1 MAKNT
6 KNQKPKS
13 SKKTARRS
21 AKKTVAARRST
32 KKVTRREASAKKKEG
47 KRSVKNVQVRVSP
60 HYYGKI
66 HKKAAAAGH
75 KTTASYVRTL
85 IERAVG

>member
-21 AKKTVAARRST
+21 AKKNVAARRST
-32 KKVTRREASAKKKEG
+32 KKVTRREVSAKKEV

-85 IERAVG
+85 IKRAVG